1 MAMLSIDRPEQTVEE
16 GAFTEAEPVCTEPVC
31 TKPVCTKPACTALVP
46 VVPSVQ
52 WSQPAYLQRAD
63 STFVTQLIATAEH
76 APQTRALRRA
86 TLVDAQNAYS
96 ANRPRTVG
104 AGIRTRQII

>member
-1 MAMLSIDRPEQTVEE
+1 MAMLSIDRPEQTVND
-16 GAFTEAEPVCTEPVC
+16 GVLTEDV
-31 TKPVCTKPACTALVP
+31 KPACMKPACMALVP

-52 WSQPAYLQRAD
+52 WSQPVYLQPPD

-76 APQTRALRRA
+76 VPQTRALRRA
-86 TLVDAQNAYS
+86 TLADAQSAYG
-96 ANRPRTVG
+96 ANRRQTVG

>member
-1 MAMLSIDRPEQTVEE
+1 MAMLSTYRPEQMVED
-16 GAFTEAEPVCTEPVC
+16 GVFTED
-31 TKPVCTKPACTALVP
+31 TKPACMALVP

-52 WSQPAYLQRAD
+52 WSQPVHLQRAD

-86 TLVDAQNAYS
+86 TLADAQSAYG
-96 ANRPRTVG
+96 ANRRQTVG

>member
-1 MAMLSIDRPEQTVEE
+1 MAMLSTDRPEQMVED
-16 GAFTEAEPVCTEPVC
+16 GVFTEDA
-31 TKPVCTKPACTALVP
+31 KPACMALVP

-52 WSQPAYLQRAD
+52 WSHPAHLQRAD
-63 STFVTQLIATAEH
+63 STFVTQLIATAEQ

-86 TLVDAQNAYS
+86 TLADAQSAYS

>member
-1 MAMLSIDRPEQTVEE
+1 MAMLSTDRPEQMVED
-16 GAFTEAEPVCTEPVC
+16 GVFTEDA
-31 TKPVCTKPACTALVP
+31 KPACMALVP

-52 WSQPAYLQRAD
+52 WSHPAHLQRAD
-63 STFVTQLIATAEH
+63 STFVTQLIATAEQD
-76 APQTRALRRA
+76 PQTRALRRA
-86 TLVDAQNAYS
+86 TLADAQSAYS